1 MAISRPF
8 RILKEN
14 VRLIRKQKGLSQI
27 QLALLCDLDRTYI
40 SQIENGSANPSL
52 DSLRRLANA
61 LDVNLYELLNY

>member
-14 VRLIRKQKGLSQI
+14 VRLMRKQKGLSQI
-27 QLALLCDLDRTYI
+27 QLAVLCDLDRTYI

-52 DSLRRLANA
+52 NSLRRLACA
-61 LDVNLYELLNY
+61 LEVSLYELLNY

>member
-14 VRLIRKQKGLSQI
+14 VRLIRRQKGMSQI

-52 DSLRRLANA
+52 NSLRRLANA
-61 LDVNLYELLNY
+61 LDVSLYELLDY